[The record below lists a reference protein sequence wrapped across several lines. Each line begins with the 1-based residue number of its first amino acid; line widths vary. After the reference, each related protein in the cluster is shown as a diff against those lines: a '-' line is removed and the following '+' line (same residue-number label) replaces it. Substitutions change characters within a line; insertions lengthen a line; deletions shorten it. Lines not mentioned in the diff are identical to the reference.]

1 MLGLNSV
8 FTKIDVA
15 HYEDIKIKMSWFEQK
30 FFFKDVLNL
39 GVSMAPTS
47 LHSGEPKSP

>member
-15 HYEDIKIKMSWFEQK
+15 HYEDISADVLVCAEI
-30 FFFKDVLNL
+30 FFKHVLNL
-39 GVSMAPTS
+39 GVANGP
-47 LHSGEPKSP
+47 HEPPLG